1 MNNNGGLAVHGPAP
15 GGAVDAFSCNNSQC
29 VRRKGMFRAEINR
42 LSLHIQQL
50 ETDNA
55 AKTTENRQLKAERD
69 ELLER
74 LAKHGKHTERVCLG
88 YS

>member
-1 MNNNGGLAVHGPAP
+1 MASNGGPAVPGPAL
-15 GGAVDAFSCNNSQC
+15 GGVVDAHACGNSQC
-29 VRRKGMFRAEINR
+29 VRRKGIFTAEINR

-55 AKTTENRQLKAERD
+55 SKTTENRRLKAERD
-69 ELLER
+69 KLQDK
-74 LAKHGKHTERVCLG
+74 LANRGKHTERVCLG